1 MGPSLVLNAAIVRGL
16 NSVDTGA
23 TMELP
28 IICTLT
34 EEQLRERRQTFL
46 DSLREASCDI
56 TPIPDGFSYAFK
68 ASPEVVAQLGR
79 LVELERQCCRFLT
92 FRIVEESGEHTV
104 RLEITGAP
112 EAKPVIAD
120 LFGGTL

>member
-1 MGPSLVLNAAIVRGL
+1 M
-16 NSVDTGA
+16 D
-23 TMELP
+23 LP

-34 EEQLRERRQTFL
+34 EEELRKRREMFL

-68 ASPEVVAQLGR
+68 ARPEVIAQLAS

-92 FRIVEESGEHTV
+92 FRIVEESAEHTV
-104 RLEITGAP
+104 RLEITGPP